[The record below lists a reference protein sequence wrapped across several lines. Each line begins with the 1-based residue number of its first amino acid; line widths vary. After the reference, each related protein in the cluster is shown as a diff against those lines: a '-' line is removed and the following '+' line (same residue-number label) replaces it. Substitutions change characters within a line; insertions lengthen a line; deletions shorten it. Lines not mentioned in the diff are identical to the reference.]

1 MYFYVYAIIKTIKT
15 YRMEERDGFC
25 LGFIEA
31 SVISTNILA
40 AYLENSLTPWKHVIF
55 PEIL

>member
-1 MYFYVYAIIKTIKT
+1 
-15 YRMEERDGFC
+15 MEERDGFC

>member
-1 MYFYVYAIIKTIKT
+1 
-15 YRMEERDGFC
+15 MEERDGFC

-31 SVISTNILA
+31 SVISTNTLA

-55 PEIL
+55 PEILKSSTVI